1 MNSYKFPFIEE
12 KVSDNTFIRI
22 FNQETDSD
30 EFIWHKDKENRV
42 ISPIGETDWKFQ
54 LDNELPKVIN
64 EEIYIP
70 KEVYH
75 RIIKGTGDLK
85 IKLVKLYED

>member
-1 MNSYKFPFIEE
+1 MRLYDKPYTEE
-12 KVSDNTFIRI
+12 KISDNTFIRT
-22 FNQETDSD
+22 FAQETNSE
-30 EFIWHKDKENRV
+30 EFIWHRDKENRI

-54 LDNELPKVIN
+54 LDNQLPIEIK

-85 IKLVKLYED
+85 IKLTKLYES